1 MEPATSGQVPA
12 RSGTI
17 GLPIVAWLV
26 LGFACV
32 IGAFSVATGVSLHA
46 TRGATA
52 DLARMQH
59 EFEPLSRSVRDLGY
73 GLAAFDRAVL
83 AFLRADTSDN
93 RSAVFTAAERLAQ
106 ATTQSVDATASESP
120 DNVRQLIEDIAT
132 HQAEGFKLVALQ
144 DQRREAIAALERAYA
159 ALDRRIDA
167 AGGGGIVVGNSVIA
181 GPAITDLARA
191 LETARHDVASE
202 LTRGGRF
209 ADGPEGGETLLR
221 RAFERHRAEFSVSPG
236 RNWLSMQL
244 QDFGVAVKARRRSL
258 ALNEA
263 VATRQVAFATQ
274 GDRLAGGIGE
284 HVEGPAWQAFA
295 AAAAG
300 AQVAVERA
308 QASIRGATVKAV
320 LFALV
325 ALLVIAWTITRPV
338 RRLTEGTRKLAAGDL
353 TTRVHPGGAREIEE
367 LAQAFN
373 HMAAELAEAERAVKS
388 YQAHLE
394 LRVEQRTQQLQHLAE
409 HDPLTGLPNRRQLF
423 RCLDEM
429 LAAAEAT
436 DGTSHIAVLFL
447 DLDNFKTINDT
458 LGHDFG
464 DSVLSSIGGRL
475 QGLAADHGMIARL
488 GGDEFTLVFDYS
500 GDPAQV
506 VRRAEELV
514 TGFHRPLQI
523 DRREVAVGASCGV
536 ALYPE
541 HGRDAE
547 TLLRAA
553 DVALFRAKE
562 LGRNRLCVHDPSM
575 LLQASNRFRVEQA
588 LRKAIDGGEFV
599 LHYQPVVC
607 LGRQRTTGV
616 EALLRWRRNDEQ
628 IVPAGEFIAIAEQ
641 SGLMLELNEWILESA
656 AEACAR
662 WRRNGWPDAHVAI
675 NVSAQQFVAG
685 NFLAD
690 LERVLARHALP
701 PQAIELELTETM
713 LQTGAV
719 TVETLHGLRLLGI
732 DTALDDFGTG
742 YSSLTS
748 LEQLPLSRV
757 KLDRSVIGGADSN
770 PRSAAIVHS
779 IIRLC
784 RNLGLQ
790 VTVEGVER
798 VTQLDFL
805 AACGEVS
812 VQGFLLARPV
822 EAAAIVELVH
832 ATRGKLQQL
841 LGEAEQ
847 QRAATLEDD
856 LTSSVRMLRRSRR
869 RLPNPAQAGG

>member
-1 MEPATSGQVPA
+1 
-12 RSGTI
+12 
-17 GLPIVAWLV
+17 
-26 LGFACV
+26 
-32 IGAFSVATGVSLHA
+32 
-46 TRGATA
+46 
-52 DLARMQH
+52 
-59 EFEPLSRSVRDLGY
+59 
-73 GLAAFDRAVL
+73 
-83 AFLRADTSDN
+83 
-93 RSAVFTAAERLAQ
+93 
-106 ATTQSVDATASESP
+106 
-120 DNVRQLIEDIAT
+120 
-132 HQAEGFKLVALQ
+132 
-144 DQRREAIAALERAYA
+144 
-159 ALDRRIDA
+159 
-167 AGGGGIVVGNSVIA
+167 
-181 GPAITDLARA
+181 
-191 LETARHDVASE
+191 
-202 LTRGGRF
+202 
-209 ADGPEGGETLLR
+209 
-221 RAFERHRAEFSVSPG
+221 
-236 RNWLSMQL
+236 L
-244 QDFGVAVKARRRSL
+244 QDFGAAVRSRKRAL
-258 ALNEA
+258 ALNDA
-263 VATRQVAFATQ
+263 VATRQGAFAAQ
-274 GDRLAGGIGE
+274 GDQLAAGIRE
-284 HVEGPAWQAFA
+284 HVEAPAWQAFT

-300 AQVAVERA
+300 AQSAVERA

-353 TTRVHPGGAREIEE
+353 TTRVQAGGARELEE

-373 HMAAELAEAERAVKS
+373 HMAAELTEAERAVKS

-423 RCLDEM
+423 RRLDEM
-429 LAAAEAT
+429 LAAAAAT
-436 DGTSHIAVLFL
+436 EGPVSHIAVLFL

-458 LGHDFG
+458 LGHEFG
-464 DSVLSSIGGRL
+464 DSVLSSVGARL
-475 QGLAADHGMIARL
+475 QGLAGPTGTLARL
-488 GGDEFTLVFDYS
+488 GGDEFTLVFGYS
-500 GDPAQV
+500 GEAAEV
-506 VRRAEELV
+506 VRRAEDLV
-514 TGFHRPLQI
+514 SGFQRPLQI

-553 DVALFRAKE
+553 DAALFRAKE

-588 LRKAIDGGEFV
+588 LRKAIEGGEFV
-599 LHYQPVVC
+599 LHYQPVIC

-616 EALLRWRRNDEQ
+616 EALLRWRRADDQ

-662 WRRNGWPDAHVAI
+662 WRRNGWPDARVAI

-685 NFLAD
+685 NFLLD
-690 LERVLARHALP
+690 LERLLARHELP
-701 PQAIELELTETM
+701 SQAIELELTETM

-719 TVETLHGLRLLGI
+719 TVETLHGLRLLGV

-798 VTQLDFL
+798 VSQLDFL
-805 AACGEVS
+805 SACGEVS

-822 EAAAIVELVH
+822 EASTIVELVH
-832 ATRGKLQQL
+832 ATRGKLDEL

-856 LTSSVRMLRRSRR
+856 LTSSVRMLRRSRHR
-869 RLPNPAQAGG
+869 SANPAQA

>member
-1 MEPATSGQVPA
+1 RAA
-12 RSGTI
+12 
-17 GLPIVAWLV
+17 A
-26 LGFACV
+26 
-32 IGAFSVATGVSLHA
+32 
-46 TRGATA
+46 
-52 DLARMQH
+52 LA
-59 EFEPLSRSVRDLGY
+59 
-73 GLAAFDRAVL
+73 
-83 AFLRADTSDN
+83 
-93 RSAVFTAAERLAQ
+93 AAERLAG
-106 ATTQSVDATASESP
+106 AATQSVDLTARDDAEAV
-120 DNVRQLIEDIAT
+120 NNLLEEIAA
-132 HQAEGFKLVALQ
+132 HQAEGFRLLAMQ
-144 DQRREAIAALERAYA
+144 DERRHAMAALEQAFA
-159 ALDRRIDA
+159 ALDRRIKS
-167 AGGGGIVVGNSVIA
+167 AGGGGIVVGNSLIA
-181 GPAITDLARA
+181 GPAIAELARA
-191 LETARHDVASE
+191 LEAARHDVAGE

-209 ADGPEGGETLLR
+209 ADGPKGGVTLLR
-221 RAFERHRAEFSVSPG
+221 RAFATHRAEFSVSPG
-236 RNWLSMQL
+236 RNWLSMQMEDL
-244 QDFGVAVKARRRSL
+244 AAAVRWRRQAL

-263 VATRQVAFATQ
+263 VSKRQTAFAIQ
-274 GDRLAGGIGE
+274 GDQLAARIRE
-284 HVEGPAWQAFA
+284 LVEAPAWQDFK

-308 QASIRGATVKAV
+308 QASIRSATIKAV

-325 ALLVIAWTITRPV
+325 ALLVTAWTITRPV

-353 TTRVHPGGAREIEE
+353 ATRVHPGGAREIEE

-373 HMAAELAEAERAVKS
+373 HMAGELAEAERAVKS

-394 LRVEQRTQQLQHLAE
+394 HRVEQRTQQLQHLAE

-423 RCLDEM
+423 RRLDEM
-429 LAAAEAT
+429 LAAAQAS
-436 DGTSHIAVLFL
+436 GGRGAHIAVLFI
-447 DLDNFKTINDT
+447 DLDNFKTVNDT
-458 LGHDFG
+458 LGHEFG
-464 DSVLSSIGGRL
+464 DRVLMSIGGRL
-475 QGLAADHGMIARL
+475 RELADGHGTIARL
-488 GGDEFTLVFDYS
+488 GGDEFTLIFEYS
-500 GDPAQV
+500 GNAAEVMQ
-506 VRRAEELV
+506 RAEHV
-514 TGFHRPLQI
+514 VAGFQRPLQI

-536 ALYPE
+536 ALYPG

-588 LRKAIDGGEFV
+588 LRKAIEGGEFV

-616 EALLRWRRNDEQ
+616 EALLRWRRDDDV
-628 IVPAGEFIAIAEQ
+628 IVPAGDFITIAEQ
-641 SGLMLELNEWILESA
+641 SGLMLELNEWILETA

-662 WRRNGWPDAHVAI
+662 WRREGWPDARVAI
-675 NVSAQQFVAG
+675 NVSAQQFVTG
-685 NFLAD
+685 NFLLD
-690 LERVLARHALP
+690 LERLLARHGLP

-719 TVETLHGLRLLGI
+719 TVETLHSLRLLGI

-748 LEQLPLSRV
+748 IEQLPLSRV
-757 KLDRSVIGGADSN
+757 KLDRSVIHGVDSN

-798 VTQLDFL
+798 VSQLDFL

-812 VQGFLLARPV
+812 VQGFLMARPI
-822 EAAAIVELVH
+822 EQSAIIDLVRG
-832 ATRGKLQQL
+832 TRSTLDAL
-841 LGEAEQ
+841 LSEAEQ

-856 LTSSVRMLRRSRR
+856 LTSSVRMLRPGRKR
-869 RLPNPAQAGG
+869 G

>member
-1 MEPATSGQVPA
+1 MDPPAASGRVPVQT
-12 RSGTI
+12 GTF

-32 IGAFSVATGVSLHA
+32 IGAFALATGVALHA
-46 TRGATA
+46 TRGATG

-59 EFEPLSRSVRDLGY
+59 EFEPLSRSVRDLGD

-83 AFLRADTSDN
+83 AFLRADTRDN
-93 RSAVFTAAERLAQ
+93 RTAVFTAAERLAQ
-106 ATTQSVDATASESP
+106 ATTQSVDATADDFP
-120 DNVRQLIEDIAT
+120 DEVRELLEGIAA
-132 HQAEGFKLVALQ
+132 HQAEGFQLVAMQ
-144 DQRREAIAALERAYA
+144 DRRRQAMAALEGAYA
-159 ALDRRIDA
+159 ALDRRVEG

-181 GPAITDLARA
+181 GPAIADLARA

-209 ADGPEGGETLLR
+209 ADGPKGGETLLR
-221 RAFERHRAEFSVSPG
+221 RSFELHRAEFSVSPG

-244 QDFGVAVKARRRSL
+244 RDLGVAVRSRRQ
-258 ALNEA
+258 ALELNDA

-274 GDRLAGGIGE
+274 GDRLGTDIRD
-284 HVEGPAWQAFA
+284 HVEAPAWHAFKE
-295 AAAAG
+295 AAAG

-325 ALLVIAWTITRPV
+325 ALLVIAWPITRPV
-338 RRLTEGTRKLAAGDL
+338 RRLTEGTRRLAAGDL
-353 TTRVHPGGAREIEE
+353 TTRVRAGGAREIEE

-373 HMAAELAEAERAVKS
+373 HMAAELADAERAVKS

-423 RCLDEM
+423 RRLDDM
-429 LAAAEAT
+429 LAAAERT
-436 DGTSHIAVLFL
+436 GGTASHIAVLFL

-458 LGHDFG
+458 LGHEFG
-464 DSVLSSIGGRL
+464 DRVLSSIGERL
-475 QGLAADHGMIARL
+475 QGLAGPQGTIARL

-500 GDPAQV
+500 GDATEV
-506 VRRAEELV
+506 ARRAEDLV
-514 TGFHRPLQI
+514 VGFQRPLQI

-562 LGRNRLCVHDPSM
+562 LGRNRLCLHDPSM

-588 LRKAIDGGEFV
+588 LRKAIEGGEFV

-616 EALLRWRRNDEQ
+616 EALLRWRRADDQ
-628 IVPAGEFIAIAEQ
+628 VVPAGEFIAIAEQ

-662 WRRNGWPDAHVAI
+662 WRRNGWPDARVAI
-675 NVSAQQFVAG
+675 NVSAQQFVAS
-685 NFLAD
+685 NFLLE
-690 LERVLARHALP
+690 LERVLARHELP

-719 TVETLHGLRLLGI
+719 TVETLHGLRLLGV

-798 VTQLDFL
+798 VAQLDFL

-832 ATRGKLQQL
+832 RTRGKLEGL

-869 RLPNPAQAGG
+869 RNTNPAQA